1 MLIKVKAEENSKS
14 LQDLSADAA
23 VLYKKALRQTIH
35 LFDREIEL
43 SKNERIWLENGIW
56 YWGTVINN
64 VLHVIPIQKGKIYQ
78 NMLLA
83 YMYPDSDLAAVFDRF
98 KAFACSEKRSP
109 ANRWE
114 TTLAIR
120 GVYSIPIV

>member
-43 SKNERIWLENGIW
+43 SKNERIWLEDGIW

-64 VLHVIPIQKGKIYQ
+64 VLHVIPIQKGKISKICCWHICIQ
-78 NMLLA
+78 IQILQQFLIVSKHLHVAKRDLLQIGGK
-83 YMYPDSDLAAVFDRF
+83 P
-98 KAFACSEKRSP
+98 P
-109 ANRWE
+109 
-114 TTLAIR
+114 
-120 GVYSIPIV
+120 